1 MVLQHVGMWV
11 NPLWRPGTDKANNVP
26 SRFGSIL
33 GVLDSFVL
41 FLMRFYSRTCKDE
54 AIDRVEERPWEPA
67 ERIYPRCQTR
77 TSLLHTGRTWDD
89 CIQSFL
95 STLSQTKWDRES
107 RREIRAAA
115 EVSNNLHLIC
125 FSSSLPVLSHFCPR
139 LLGNNA
145 SVQICGVWLWAP
157 LWFGFFPMN
166 PSLSLP
172 PTSLFFSFPSPRLR
186 PCDGTGEISAPG
198 RCVVLRARRSSSS
211 REHLSKPCSV
221 MTTQQWGNWA
231 DPEAKLLAG
240 TGGKASGVR
249 PSLSHPL
256 SGHLALNH

>member
-1 MVLQHVGMWV
+1 MSNQHLAVA
-11 NPLWRPGTDKANNVP
+11 T
-26 SRFGSIL
+26 
-33 GVLDSFVL
+33 
-41 FLMRFYSRTCKDE
+41 
-54 AIDRVEERPWEPA
+54 
-67 ERIYPRCQTR
+67 
-77 TSLLHTGRTWDD
+77 HTTWDD

-125 FSSSLPVLSHFCPR
+125 FSPSLPVLSHFCLG

-145 SVQICGVWLWAP
+145 SVHTCEVWLWAA
-157 LWFGFFPMN
+157 LWFSFFPMN
-166 PSLSLP
+166 PFLSLS
-172 PTSLFFSFPSPRLR
+172 PTSPFFSLSFPCSLAVWRNWR
-186 PCDGTGEISAPG
+186 DFR
-198 RCVVLRARRSSSS
+198 RCALLRARRSSSS
-211 REHLSKPCSV
+211 REHLSKLCSV